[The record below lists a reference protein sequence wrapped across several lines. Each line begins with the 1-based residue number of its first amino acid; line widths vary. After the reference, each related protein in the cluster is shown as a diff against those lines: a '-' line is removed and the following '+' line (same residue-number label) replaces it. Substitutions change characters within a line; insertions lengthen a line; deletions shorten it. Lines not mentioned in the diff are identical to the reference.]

1 MPLVLTQTSQKEH
14 LDAKVI
20 LTRFAEI
27 RHLYKTERYVVEFAP
42 NFVNFSWKLGYQL
55 LSHLGVKAFNNLPKS
70 FLND

>member
-42 NFVNFSWKLGYQL
+42 NFVNFS
-55 LSHLGVKAFNNLPKS
+55 
-70 FLND
+70 